1 MSSNVMPGRFRDTIQ
16 ISTKGTGSDEWGLPN
31 QGTDVIKL
39 KSNVTI
45 RSGDQ
50 NASYGVQLDSEVIT
64 CLCYYR
70 DSVKSGQLL
79 KWLGRG
85 CDRVYE
91 IKHVKHADNR
101 FKSMIVTA
109 ELRPNG

>member
-16 ISTKGTGSDEWGLPN
+16 ILTKGSGSDDWGTPKPASDL
-31 QGTDVIKL
+31 IKL
-39 KSNVTI
+39 KSNVVV

-50 NASYGVQLDSEVIT
+50 NSSYGVLLDSEVIT
-64 CLCYYR
+64 CLCFYR
-70 DSVKSGQLL
+70 DVVKSGQLL

-85 CDRVYE
+85 GERVYE
-91 IKHVKHADNR
+91 IKHVKPADNR
-101 FKSMIVTA
+101 FKSMIITA